1 VKEARR
7 YFPHWHY
14 PKHKQKGAEMRVV
27 AISRQ
32 VGSQGER
39 IAELVAKKMGLDL
52 LTRDRIHELTA
63 Q

>member
-1 VKEARR
+1 
-7 YFPHWHY
+7 
-14 PKHKQKGAEMRVV
+14 MRVV